1 MNLSYMN
8 VKKLSLLFIIGLLLA
23 WTNEIPNNKPQADH
37 VYAQINQLKEN
48 SSFVSEEI
56 SYKSFRQSTITRHH
70 SN

>member
-48 SSFVSEEI
+48 SSFVSEELAI
-56 SYKSFRQSTITRHH
+56 NLFVNPR
-70 SN
+70 